1 MGFELVCSSVSEY
14 PVTGTH
20 IRDLSAH
27 GDKIPAGKNWA
38 GEEFGSWS
46 KGTQSAMVGTHG
58 CEASMRV
65 GVRHL
70 EQKGLETMIQQ

>member
-1 MGFELVCSSVSEY
+1 MLTLGTSLLT
-14 PVTGTH
+14 VTKY
-20 IRDLSAH
+20 LLE
-27 GDKIPAGKNWA
+27 KNWA

-46 KGTQSAMVGTHG
+46 KETQSAMVGTHG
-58 CEASMRV
+58 CEAFVRV